1 MADKPKLQLVGI
13 TKLYRSGEGVRDIGL
28 EVAEAELVTL
38 LGPSGCG
45 KTTILRTVGGFLA
58 ADEGQVILSG
68 KDITRLPPEKRPT
81 AMVFQNYNLWPH
93 MTVFENLAFGLK
105 LRRIP
110 YATIE
115 EEVTRFLALFSLEG
129 NEKKYPSQLS
139 GGQQQRVATARALI
153 LKPEILLMDEPFSA
167 LDAKIRVQMRE
178 ELKRIQLELKITVL
192 FVTHDQEEA
201 MSISDRIVVMSRG
214 KFEQTDTP
222 AEVYDH
228 PKNRFVAEFM
238 GDMNFLSDGRGGF
251 VAVRPENL
259 ELEPAGSGQLQ
270 ARIVTIMV
278 LGHFLEINMDTAQ
291 GAVRAFMPREFGS
304 GHKVG
309 DEVGIRIGRHQLFP
323 PQGGTAPGAL
333 SAAELADVLNRG
345 SKRPRGPE
353 TYSRRNA

>member
-1 MADKPKLQLVGI
+1 MPDKAKLQLSGL
-13 TKLYRSGEGVRDIGL
+13 TKLYRSGEGVRDINL

-45 KTTILRTVGGFLA
+45 KTTILRTVGGFLT
-58 ADEGQVILSG
+58 ADGGQVILGG
-68 KDITRLPPEKRPT
+68 KDITHLPPEKRPT

-105 LRRIP
+105 LRKIP

-115 EEVTRFLALFSLEG
+115 QDVTQFLALFGLEG

-178 ELKRIQLELKITVL
+178 ELKRIQMELKITVL

-214 KFEQTDTP
+214 HFEQTDSP

-238 GDMNFLSDGRGGF
+238 GDMNFLADGRGGF
-251 VAVRPENL
+251 IAVRPENL
-259 ELEPAGSGQLQ
+259 TLEPAGRGQL
-270 ARIVTIMV
+270 AGRITTVMV
-278 LGHFLEINMDTAQ
+278 LGHFLEVNMDTPQ
-291 GAVRAFMPREFGS
+291 GAVRAFMPRES
-304 GHKVG
+304 GGGHRVG
-309 DEVGIRIGRHQLFP
+309 QEVGIAIGRHQLFP
-323 PQGGTAPGAL
+323 ASGGTVTGAL
-333 SAAELADVLNRG
+333 SAAELADAVKTG
-345 SKRPRGPE
+345 SKRP
-353 TYSRRNA
+353 

>member
-1 MADKPKLQLVGI
+1 MLNNAKLQLVQM
-13 TKLYRSGEGVRDIGL
+13 TKLYRNGEGVRDVNL
-28 EVAEAELVTL
+28 EVDEAELVTL

-45 KTTILRTVGGFLA
+45 KTTILRTVGGFLT

-68 KDITRLPPEKRPT
+68 RDITHLPPEKRPT

-105 LRRIP
+105 LRKIP
-110 YATIE
+110 RKTIE
-115 EEVTRFLALFSLEG
+115 EEVSAFLALFSLEG

-178 ELKRIQLELKITVL
+178 ELKRIQMELKITVL

-238 GDMNFLSDGRGGF
+238 GDMNFLADGRNGF
-251 VAVRPENL
+251 IAVRPENVTL
-259 ELEPAGSGQLQ
+259 GSVGSGQLQ
-270 ARIVTIMV
+270 GKIVTAMV
-278 LGHFLEINMDTAQ
+278 LGHFLEINIDTPQ
-291 GAVRAFMPREFGS
+291 GPVRAFMPREFGS

-309 DEVGIRIGRHQLFP
+309 DEVGIAIGRHQLFP
-323 PQGGTAPGAL
+323 AEGGTLEGAL
-333 SAAELADVLNRG
+333 SASELADAVKKG
-345 SKRPRGPE
+345 AKRP
-353 TYSRRNA
+353 

>member
-1 MADKPKLQLVGI
+1 MPDTAKLQLKGL
-13 TKLYRSGEGVRDIGL
+13 TKLYRNAEGVRDINLQVHEG
-28 EVAEAELVTL
+28 ELVTL

-58 ADEGQVILSG
+58 ADEGQVILG
-68 KDITRLPPEKRPT
+68 EKDITHLPPEKRPT

-93 MTVFENLAFGLK
+93 MTVFDNLAFGMK
-105 LRRIP
+105 LRKIAR
-110 YATIE
+110 ATIE
-115 EEVTRFLALFSLEG
+115 QEVKRFLALFSLEG
-129 NEKKYPSQLS
+129 NETKYPSQLS

-178 ELKRIQLELKITVL
+178 ELKKIHQTLGITVL

-238 GDMNFLSDGRGGF
+238 GDMNFLSDGEGGHI
-251 VAVRPENL
+251 AVRPENITFA
-259 ELEPAGSGQLQ
+259 PAGGGQLQ
-270 ARIVTIMV
+270 GRIVTVMV

-291 GAVRAFMPREFGS
+291 GTVRAFVRREYGT

-309 DEVGIRIGRHQLFP
+309 DEVGIVFGRHQLFP
-323 PQGGTAPGAL
+323 PAGGTVAGSL
-333 SAAELADVLNRG
+333 SASEMAEAVKKG
-345 SKRPRGPE
+345 SKRPVGP
-353 TYSRRNA
+353 

>member
-1 MADKPKLQLVGI
+1 MPDKPKLQLVGM
-13 TKLYRSGEGVRDIGL
+13 TKLYRNGEGVRGIDL
-28 EVAEAELVTL
+28 EVTEAELVTL

-45 KTTILRTVGGFLA
+45 KTTILRTVGGFLT
-58 ADEGQVILSG
+58 ADEGQVILG
-68 KDITRLPPEKRPT
+68 GRDITHLPPEKRPT

-105 LRRIP
+105 LRKIP
-110 YATIE
+110 RRTIE
-115 EEVTRFLALFSLEG
+115 EEVTQFLALFSLEG

-178 ELKRIQLELKITVL
+178 ELKRIQIELKITVL

-238 GDMNFLSDGRGGF
+238 GDMNFLSDGSGGH
-251 VAVRPENL
+251 VAVRPENVGL
-259 ELEPAGSGQLQ
+259 EEPGKGKLQ
-270 ARIVTIMV
+270 GRISTIMV
-278 LGHFLEINMDTAQ
+278 LGHFLEINMDTPQ
-291 GAVRAFMPREFGS
+291 GAVRAFMPREYGA

-309 DEVGIRIGRHQLFP
+309 DDVGIVIGRHQLFP
-323 PQGGTAPGAL
+323 SEGGTRAGSL
-333 SAAELADVLNRG
+333 SAAELTDDMKKG
-345 SKRPRGPE
+345 SKRP
-353 TYSRRNA
+353 

>member
-1 MADKPKLQLVGI
+1 MPDKAKLQLVGL
-13 TKLYRSGEGVRDIGL
+13 TKLYRNGEGVRGIDL

-45 KTTILRTVGGFLA
+45 KTTILRTVGGFLV

-68 KDITRLPPEKRPT
+68 REITHLPPEKRPT

-93 MTVFENLAFGLK
+93 MNVFENLSFGLK
-105 LRRIP
+105 LRKIP
-110 YATIE
+110 KKTIE
-115 EEVTRFLALFSLEG
+115 EEVASILAIFSLEG

-178 ELKRIQLELKITVL
+178 ELKRIQMELKITVL

-201 MSISDRIVVMSRG
+201 MAISDRIVVMSRG

-222 AEVYDH
+222 AQVYDC

-251 VAVRPENL
+251 IAVRPENITL
-259 ELEPAGSGQLQ
+259 ESAGRGQL
-270 ARIVTIMV
+270 RGKIVTVMV
-278 LGHFLEINMDTAQ
+278 LGHFLEINMDTPQ
-291 GAVRAFMPREFGS
+291 GVGQGVHPPRVR
-304 GHKVG
+304 
-309 DEVGIRIGRHQLFP
+309 GR
-323 PQGGTAPGAL
+323 PQGGRRGGHRVRTSPAVPAGGRDVRGNAL
-333 SAAELADVLNRG
+333 RGGDGGRHCQGFQAAI
-345 SKRPRGPE
+345 GP
-353 TYSRRNA
+353 

>member
-1 MADKPKLQLVGI
+1 M
-13 TKLYRSGEGVRDIGL
+13 
-28 EVAEAELVTL
+28 AEAELVTL

-45 KTTILRTVGGFLA
+45 KTTILRTVGGFLT
-58 ADEGQVILSG
+58 ADEGQVILG
-68 KDITRLPPEKRPT
+68 GRDITRLPPEKRPT

-105 LRRIP
+105 LRKIP
-110 YATIE
+110 RKTIE
-115 EEVTRFLALFSLEG
+115 KEVAEFLALFSLEG

-178 ELKRIQLELKITVL
+178 ELKRIQMELKITVL

-238 GDMNFLSDGRGGF
+238 GDMNFLGDGRGGF
-251 VAVRPENL
+251 IAVRPENITL
-259 ELEPAGSGQLQ
+259 EAAGQRAAPGQDRHDHGPRPLPRDQ
-270 ARIVTIMV
+270 H
-278 LGHFLEINMDTAQ
+278 GHAPGCGQ
-291 GAVRAFMPREFGS
+291 GVHAPRVRR
-304 GHKVG
+304 
-309 DEVGIRIGRHQLFP
+309 R
-323 PQGGTAPGAL
+323 PQGGRRGGHRDRASPAVPRRGRDRARGRSPRPSWRTP
-333 SAAELADVLNRG
+333 SRRG
-345 SKRPRGPE
+345 SKRP
-353 TYSRRNA
+353 

>member
-1 MADKPKLQLVGI
+1 MPEKAKLQLVGL
-13 TKLYRSGEGVRDIGL
+13 TKLYRNGEGVRDIDL

-45 KTTILRTVGGFLA
+45 KTTILRTVGGFLT
-58 ADEGQVILSG
+58 ADGGQVILGG
-68 KDITRLPPEKRPT
+68 KDITRLPPERRPT

-105 LRRIP
+105 LRKIARP
-110 YATIE
+110 TIE
-115 EEVTRFLALFSLEG
+115 AEVTRFLALFGLDG

-178 ELKRIQLELKITVL
+178 ELKRIQMELRITVL

-214 KFEQTDTP
+214 KFEQTATP
-222 AEVYDH
+222 AEVYDR
-228 PKNRFVAEFM
+228 PANRFVAEFM
-238 GDMNFLSDGRGGF
+238 GDMNFLTDGRGGYI
-251 VAVRPENL
+251 AVRPENITL
-259 ELEPAGSGQLQ
+259 EAGGSGQLQ
-270 ARIVTIMV
+270 GRIVTIMV
-278 LGHFLEINMDTAQ
+278 LGHFLEINIDTPK
-291 GAVRAFMPREFGS
+291 GGVRAFMPREYGA

-309 DEVGIRIGRHQLFP
+309 DEVGIALGRHLLFP
-323 PQGGTAPGAL
+323 QEGGTTEGSL
-333 SAAELADVLNRG
+333 SATEMADAMKKG
-345 SKRPRGPE
+345 SKRP
-353 TYSRRNA
+353 

>member
-1 MADKPKLQLVGI
+1 MPDKPKLQLVGM
-13 TKLYRSGEGVRDIGL
+13 TKLYRNGEGVRGIDL

-45 KTTILRTVGGFLA
+45 KTTILRTVGGFLT
-58 ADEGQVILSG
+58 ADEGQVILG
-68 KDITRLPPEKRPT
+68 GRDITQLPPEKRPT

-93 MTVFENLAFGLK
+93 MTVFENVAFGLK
-105 LRRIP
+105 LRKIP
-110 YATIE
+110 HKTVE

-178 ELKRIQLELKITVL
+178 ELKRVQMELKITVL

-238 GDMNFLSDGRGGF
+238 GDMNFLSDGCGGYI
-251 VAVRPENL
+251 AVRPENITL
-259 ELEPAGSGQLQ
+259 EAAGSGQLQ
-270 ARIVTIMV
+270 GRISTIMV
-278 LGHFLEINMDTAQ
+278 LGHFLEINMDTPQ
-291 GAVRAFMPREFGS
+291 GAVRAFVPREYG
-304 GHKVG
+304 GGRKVG
-309 DEVGIRIGRHQLFP
+309 DEVGIVIGRHQLFP
-323 PQGGTAPGAL
+323 PEGGTVPGSL
-333 SAAELADVLNRG
+333 SAAELMDAMKKG
-345 SKRPRGPE
+345 SKRLKEP
-353 TYSRRNA
+353 

>member
-1 MADKPKLQLVGI
+1 MPDKPKLQLVGM
-13 TKLYRSGEGVRDIGL
+13 TKLYRNGEGVSGIDL

-45 KTTILRTVGGFLA
+45 KTTILRTVGGFLT

-68 KDITRLPPEKRPT
+68 RDITRLPPEKRPT

-105 LRRIP
+105 LRKIP
-110 YATIE
+110 HKTIE
-115 EEVTRFLALFSLEG
+115 KEVTQFLALFSLDG

-178 ELKRIQLELKITVL
+178 ELKRIQMELKITVL

-238 GDMNFLSDGRGGF
+238 GDMNFLCDGRNGF
-251 VAVRPENL
+251 IAVRPENITL
-259 ELEPAGSGQLQ
+259 EAAGRGQLQ
-270 ARIVTIMV
+270 GRIVTIMV
-278 LGHFLEINMDTAQ
+278 LGHFLEINMDTPQ
-291 GAVRAFMPREFGS
+291 GTVRAFMPREYGA

-309 DEVGIRIGRHQLFP
+309 DEVSICIGRHQLFP
-323 PQGGTAPGAL
+323 SEGGTCEGSL
-333 SAAELADVLNRG
+333 SALELEDAVKKG
-345 SKRPRGPE
+345 SKRP
-353 TYSRRNA
+353 

>member
-1 MADKPKLQLVGI
+1 MAILNQAKLQLIGI
-13 TKLYRSGEGVRDIGL
+13 THLYRNGEGVRGIDL
-28 EVAEAELVTL
+28 EVTEKELVTL

-45 KTTILRTVGGFLA
+45 KTTILRVVGGFLT
-58 ADEGQVILSG
+58 ADEGKVILNG
-68 KDITRLPPEKRPT
+68 QDITQLLPEKRPT
-81 AMVFQNYNLWPH
+81 AMVFQSYNLWPH
-93 MTVFENLAFGLK
+93 MNVFENLAFGLK

-110 YATIE
+110 HKTIE
-115 EEVTRFLALFSLEG
+115 EEVTQILALFSLEG

-153 LKPEILLMDEPFSA
+153 LKPQILLMDEPFSA

-178 ELKRIQLELKITVL
+178 ELKKIQMELGITVL

-238 GDMNFLSDGRGGF
+238 GDMNFLKDGSGGF
-251 VAVRPENL
+251 IAVRPENL
-259 ELEPAGSGQLQ
+259 TLEAPERGYLEG
-270 ARIVTIMV
+270 RISTIMV
-278 LGHFLEINMDTAQ
+278 LGHFLEINIITSH
-291 GAVRAFMPREFGS
+291 GPVKAFMPREFGG

-309 DEVGIRIGRHQLFP
+309 DKVGIVIGRHQLFP
-323 PQGGTAPGAL
+323 PEGGTAAGSLTAV
-333 SAAELADVLNRG
+333 ELTDAMKRG
-345 SKRPRGPE
+345 SKRL
-353 TYSRRNA
+353 

>member
-1 MADKPKLQLVGI
+1 MPDNAKLQLVGM
-13 TKLYRSGEGVRDIGL
+13 TKLYRNGEGVRDVNL

-45 KTTILRTVGGFLA
+45 KTTILRTVGGFLT
-58 ADEGQVILSG
+58 ADEGKVILSG
-68 KDITRLPPEKRPT
+68 KDITNLPPEKRPT

-105 LRRIP
+105 LRKIP
-110 YATIE
+110 HKTIE
-115 EEVTRFLALFSLEG
+115 KDVAESLALFSLEG

-178 ELKRIQLELKITVL
+178 ELKRIQMELKITVL

-222 AEVYDH
+222 AQVYDH
-228 PKNRFVAEFM
+228 PTNRFVAEFM
-238 GDMNFLSDGRGGF
+238 GDMNFLSDGRGGHI
-251 VAVRPENL
+251 AVRPENVTL
-259 ELEPAGSGQLQ
+259 GQAGSGQLQ
-270 ARIVTIMV
+270 GRIVTVMV
-278 LGHFLEINMDTAQ
+278 LGHFLEINMDTPQ
-291 GAVRAFMPREFGS
+291 GAVRAFMPREFGG

-309 DEVGIRIGRHQLFP
+309 DQVGISIGRHQLFP
-323 PQGGTAPGAL
+323 KEGGTVAGSL
-333 SAAELADVLNRG
+333 SAAELGDAVKKG
-345 SKRPRGPE
+345 SQRP
-353 TYSRRNA
+353 

>member
-1 MADKPKLQLVGI
+1 MPDKAKLRLVEL
-13 TKLYRSGEGVRDIGL
+13 TKLYRNAEGVRDINL
-28 EVAEAELVTL
+28 EVDEGELVTL

-58 ADEGQVILSG
+58 ADEGQVILGG
-68 KDITRLPPEKRPT
+68 KDITNLPPEKRPT
-81 AMVFQNYNLWPH
+81 AMVFQSYNLWPH
-93 MTVFENLAFGLK
+93 MTVFDNLAFGMK
-105 LRRIP
+105 LRKIP
-110 YATIE
+110 RATIE
-115 EEVTRFLALFSLEG
+115 QEVTRFLALFSLEG

-178 ELKRIQLELKITVL
+178 ELKKIQQELGITVL

-238 GDMNFLSDGRGGF
+238 GDMNFLSDGTGGF
-251 VAVRPENL
+251 IAVRPENIV
-259 ELEPAGSGQLQ
+259 LEPAESGQLQ
-270 ARIVTIMV
+270 GRIVTIMV
-278 LGHFLEINMDTAQ
+278 LGHFLEINMDSPQ
-291 GAVRAFMPREFGS
+291 GPVRAFMPREYGT

-309 DEVGIRIGRHQLFP
+309 DEVGIVFGRHQLFP
-323 PQGGTAPGAL
+323 SEGGTAPGSL
-333 SAAELADVLNRG
+333 SAAAMADAVKKG
-345 SKRPRGPE
+345 
-353 TYSRRNA
+353 SRRP

>member
-1 MADKPKLQLVGI
+1 MPDQPKLQLVGM
-13 TKLYRSGEGVRDIGL
+13 TKLYRNGEGVRGIDL

-45 KTTILRTVGGFLA
+45 KTTILRTVGGFLT
-58 ADEGQVILSG
+58 ADEGQVILG
-68 KDITRLPPEKRPT
+68 GRDITQLPPEKRPT

-93 MTVFENLAFGLK
+93 MTVFENLSFGLK
-105 LRRIP
+105 LRKIP
-110 YATIE
+110 RRTIE
-115 EEVTRFLALFSLEG
+115 EEVSRFLALFSLEG
-129 NEKKYPSQLS
+129 NEKKYSSQLS

-178 ELKRIQLELKITVL
+178 ELKRIQMELKITVL

-228 PKNRFVAEFM
+228 PKNRFVSEFM

-251 VAVRPENL
+251 IAVRPENL
-259 ELEPAGSGQLQ
+259 TLEPAGSGQLQ
-270 ARIVTIMV
+270 GRIATIMV
-278 LGHFLEINMDTAQ
+278 LGHFLEINMDTPQ
-291 GAVRAFMPREFGS
+291 GAVRAFMPREFGG

-309 DEVGIRIGRHQLFP
+309 DDVGIVVGRHQLF
-323 PQGGTAPGAL
+323 TAEEETSAQPL
-333 SAAELADVLNRG
+333 SPAAMTDAMKKG
-345 SKRPRGPE
+345 
-353 TYSRRNA
+353 SRRP

>member
-1 MADKPKLQLVGI
+1 MPGPKLQLVGM
-13 TKLYRSGEGVRDIGL
+13 TKLYRNGEGVRDIDL
-28 EVAEAELVTL
+28 EVSEAELVTL

-45 KTTILRTVGGFLA
+45 KTTILRTVGGFLT
-58 ADEGQVILSG
+58 ADDGQVILSG
-68 KDITRLPPEKRPT
+68 RDITSLPPEKRPT

-93 MTVFENLAFGLK
+93 MTVFENLSFGLR
-105 LRRIP
+105 LRKIP
-110 YATIE
+110 RKTIE
-115 EEVTRFLALFSLEG
+115 EQVTEFLALFSLEG
-129 NEKKYPSQLS
+129 NEQKYPSQLS

-178 ELKRIQLELKITVL
+178 ELKRIQMELKITVL

-228 PKNRFVAEFM
+228 PCNRFVAEFM

-251 VAVRPENL
+251 IAVRPENL
-259 ELEPAGSGQLQ
+259 ALEAAGSGQLRG
-270 ARIVTIMV
+270 RIITIMV
-278 LGHFLEINMDTAQ
+278 LGHFLEINMDTPQ
-291 GAVRAFMPREFGS
+291 GPVKAFMPREFGS

-309 DEVGIRIGRHQLFP
+309 DEVGITIGRHQLFP
-323 PQGGTAPGAL
+323 SGGGTVAGSL
-333 SAAELADVLNRG
+333 SASELADVMNKG
-345 SKRPRGPE
+345 SKRPWGP
-353 TYSRRNA
+353 

>member
-1 MADKPKLQLVGI
+1 MPNQAKLQLIGV
-13 TKLYRSGEGVRDIGL
+13 THLYRNGEGVRDIDL
-28 EVAEAELVTL
+28 EVAEKELVTL

-45 KTTILRTVGGFLA
+45 KTTILRTVGGFLT
-58 ADEGQVILSG
+58 ADTGKVILSG
-68 KDITRLPPEKRPT
+68 TDITYLPPEKRPT
-81 AMVFQNYNLWPH
+81 AMVFQSYNLWPH
-93 MTVFENLAFGLK
+93 MTVFENLAFGLG
-105 LRRIP
+105 LRKMP
-110 YATIE
+110 HKTIE

-153 LKPEILLMDEPFSA
+153 LKPQILLMDEPFSA

-178 ELKRIQLELKITVL
+178 ELKKIQMDLGITVL

-238 GDMNFLSDGRGGF
+238 GDMNFLRDGSGGF
-251 VAVRPENL
+251 IAVRPENL
-259 ELEPAGSGQLQ
+259 TLEVPGRGHLEG
-270 ARIVTIMV
+270 RISTIMV
-278 LGHFLEINMDTAQ
+278 LGHFLEINIDTPQ
-291 GAVRAFMPREFGS
+291 GPVRAFMPREFGG

-309 DEVGIRIGRHQLFP
+309 DDVGIVIGRHQLFP
-323 PQGGTAPGAL
+323 SEGGTVGGSL
-333 SAAELADVLNRG
+333 SAVELTDAMKKG
-345 SKRPRGPE
+345 SKRP
-353 TYSRRNA
+353 